1 MTTCMKENRQ
11 PTPTEAEPD
20 RYVHEYGEIGAP
32 LYAGRVFIECL
43 DSPPVLPG
51 PFCPL
56 PPPPSLLT
64 YAFMPKV

>member
-1 MTTCMKENRQ
+1 MQGGKLDKQMQTQ
-11 PTPTEAEPD
+11 AECG

-51 PFCPL
+51 SLRSPCPCHKCDVVQDFQFQ
-56 PPPPSLLT
+56 P
-64 YAFMPKV
+64 